1 MERALKEEARIVG
14 RVRPGAARGRQLGFP
29 TANLHLDSNQMQD
42 LDSGVYLGRVYLEGK
57 CWGGVVN
64 IGTRPTFGVGER
76 VVEMHI
82 LDFSGDLYER
92 QLEVEILDKL
102 RQEKRFSNADELIE
116 QIEKDIVRARLLLN
130 DYSTDN

>member
-1 MERALKEEARIVG
+1 MGRALKEETRIVG

-29 TANLHLDSNQMQD
+29 TANLHVDSSQTRD
-42 LDSGVYLGRVYLEGK
+42 LDSGVYLGQVYMEGK
-57 CWGGVVN
+57 CWSGVVN
-64 IGTRPTFGVGER
+64 IGTRPTFGASER

-92 QLEVEILDKL
+92 QLQVEILEKL
-102 RQEKRFSNADELIE
+102 REEKRFSNADELVE

-130 DYSTDN
+130 NYPTDN

>member
-1 MERALKEEARIVG
+1 MQRALKEEARIVG

-29 TANLHLDSNQMQD
+29 TANLHVDSSQMRE
-42 LDSGVYLGRVYLEGK
+42 LENGVYLGRVYLEGK
-57 CWGGVVN
+57 CWAGVVN
-64 IGTRPTFGVGER
+64 IGTRPTFGAGER

-92 QLEVEILDKL
+92 QLHVEILEKL

-116 QIEKDIVRARLLLN
+116 QIEKDIVQARLLLHN
-130 DYSTDN
+130 YSTDN